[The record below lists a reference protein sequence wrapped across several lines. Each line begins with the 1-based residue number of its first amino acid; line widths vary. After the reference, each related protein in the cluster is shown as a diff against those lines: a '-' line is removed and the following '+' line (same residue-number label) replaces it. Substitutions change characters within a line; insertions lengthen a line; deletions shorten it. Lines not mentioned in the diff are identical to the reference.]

1 MKLLSKLFFSIV
13 SLTIAI
19 TAQCKEFQF
28 NCTYESSIKITS
40 ADAKAP
46 KPKVENKK
54 SEYLF
59 FINDKQS
66 GSNYINL
73 AFKIK
78 SNLKLISA
86 NSNLITFVEEVGADA
101 DNHFSATIFL
111 ARDANQLYP
120 SVRYVHSWST
130 SLSFY
135 LPSMEIGTCQKIG

>member
-1 MKLLSKLFFSIV
+1 MSLIFS
-13 SLTIAI
+13 TTAI
-19 TAQCKEFQF
+19 CNEFQF
-28 NCTYESSIKITS
+28 NCTYESSVKITS

-46 KPKVENKK
+46 KPKAENKK

-111 ARDANQLYP
+111 ASDANQIYP

>member
-1 MKLLSKLFFSIV
+1 MKILSKYILSAFFMTSA
-13 SLTIAI
+13 L

-28 NCTYESSIKITS
+28 NCTYESSVKITT

-46 KPKVENKK
+46 KPKVETKK

-86 NSNLITFVEEVGADA
+86 NSKLITFVEDVGADA

-111 ARDANQLYP
+111 ERDANQLYP